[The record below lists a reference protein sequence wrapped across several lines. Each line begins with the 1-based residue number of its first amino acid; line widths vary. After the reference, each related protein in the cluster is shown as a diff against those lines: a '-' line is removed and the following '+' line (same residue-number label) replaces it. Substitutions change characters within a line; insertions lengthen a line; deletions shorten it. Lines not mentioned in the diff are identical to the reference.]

1 MTTEIYANRE
11 TILAPGIRT
20 SFKGAFANLPYGGS
34 ARFEWSD
41 DILKRE
47 SRPATVGDV
56 LDNLARLQT
65 VLEDVSVRVS
75 ASEAARLALDRDL
88 AGAGRLLARLLP
100 EARKVEGASLVARLL
115 PEEGS

>member
-1 MTTEIYANRE
+1 MTTETYANRE
-11 TILAPGIRT
+11 TILAPGIQT

-34 ARFEWSD
+34 ARFEWSN

-56 LDNLARLQT
+56 LDNLRRLQT
-65 VLEDVSVRVS
+65 VLEDVSVR
-75 ASEAARLALDRDL
+75 ASVCEAARTALDRDL

-100 EARKVEGASLVARLL
+100 DTSDKEAS
-115 PEEGS
+115 